1 MTNAYICTNTNTQP
15 LQTHKTRRVGGGGGP
30 CKRTNLWQ
38 TRNAIAHRAGDG
50 GTTADRRAR
59 AFIPIGM
66 LWH

>member
-1 MTNAYICTNTNTQP
+1 MYEHEHSTVADTQNTSANG
-15 LQTHKTRRVGGGGGP
+15 VGGAP